1 MASSTWAVPVGVLSA
16 LCAVMFIF
24 IWWWFPRHYQKGVQM
39 DMDRVVAE
47 RQARELA
54 MQQAGGVTRD
64 EEAGVDTAPPYENQ
78 AATVT
83 TDTSPPAATTLT
95 YHPPAYTSY

>member
-1 MASSTWAVPVGVLSA
+1 
-16 LCAVMFIF
+16 
-24 IWWWFPRHYQKGVQM
+24 M